1 MNKLFQKKTVP
12 EQTEGA
18 ELVREAM
25 AQMDSGEAEPH
36 NEPKRCVPL
45 THRLGAKITA
55 FILVIV
61 LTALTVA
68 CVAGAVAMIGLE
80 LYITPEQ
87 QFRQEIFENLA
98 EDAASRVLSNVLNGG
113 EQDMLNY
120 CSTKNFARVTIRSDG
135 ERALELDYTAPVSDH
150 RLTVYESQWCVYEDN
165 SYWYYRYY
173 DETRDDPFE
182 IVTVTVYLPDTLTV
196 EDEFYF
202 VSRVISVVYA
212 LRYWVFAIGA
222 AALIGV
228 IACFVFLLCASGRK
242 NGFSEPQPGWGTWV
256 PLDVLTV
263 GTMIASIALLSVC
276 DDAPYFYSAVKR
288 VLVYAACALALLVLC
303 TGWCMSFALRV
314 KLGSWWKNTL
324 IYRVLAFVKRAA
336 GRSIEL
342 ARTLLSGLPL
352 VWKTAAVYLGIAFL
366 DAVVSFGSWG
376 EYDNLLI
383 WLFFKNVVL
392 FPLALF
398 VALMLRKLQQSARAL
413 AEGDLEQGVDTERLF
428 GDFKRSAEDLGRIG
442 EGMTAAVE
450 QRIRSERMKTELIT
464 NVSHDLKTPLTSI
477 INYSDLIEKEP
488 VGSEKIEEYAGVLH
502 RQSERL
508 KRLVED
514 LVEAS
519 RASTGDLEM
528 QLAPCELGVLLTQA
542 AGEYEERLKQ
552 SRLQLV
558 LRKPE
563 EEIHIMADGR
573 RLWRVFD
580 NLMGNICKYAQPDT
594 RVYLTLEERGGKAE
608 ISFKNM
614 SREPLDLG
622 AEELM
627 ERFVRGDQSRHSEG
641 NGLGLSIARSLTE
654 LQNGTLELTVD
665 GDLFKV
671 VLSFPVIQ

>member
-1 MNKLFQKKTVP
+1 MNKLFQKSSAP

-25 AQMDSGEAEPH
+25 AQMDNGAAERLY
-36 NEPKRCVPL
+36 EPKRCVPL

-55 FILVIV
+55 FFLVIFLV
-61 LTALTVA
+61 ALTVA
-68 CVAGAVAMIGLE
+68 CVAGAVAMIDLE

-87 QFRQEIFENLA
+87 QFRQDIFENLA
-98 EDAASRVLSNVLNGG
+98 EDAASRVLSNVINGR
-113 EQDMLNY
+113 EQDMPDY
-120 CSTKNFARVTIRSDG
+120 CSTKNFARVTIRSEG
-135 ERALELDYTAPVSDH
+135 ERALQWDYTVPVSDQ
-150 RLTVYESQWCVYEDN
+150 RLTEYESRWLWCENDLYYPYE
-165 SYWYYRYY
+165 YA
-173 DETRDDPFE
+173 
-182 IVTVTVYLPDTLTV
+182 PDVEGELVRVSVFIPETLTM

-212 LRYWVFAIGA
+212 LRYWIFAIGA

-228 IACFVFLLCASGRK
+228 IVCFVFLLCASGRRK
-242 NGFSEPQPGWGTWV
+242 GFSEPQPGWGTWV
-256 PLDVLTV
+256 PLDALTV
-263 GTMIASIALLSVC
+263 GAMIAGIALLSIC
-276 DDAPYFYSAVKR
+276 DDAPYFHSALKR
-288 VLVYAACALALLVLC
+288 VLVYGFCAMALLILC

-314 KLGSWWKNTL
+314 KLGGWWKNTL
-324 IYRVLAFVKRAA
+324 IYRVLAFIRWGV
-336 GRSIEL
+336 GRSIEMVK
-342 ARTLLSGLPL
+342 TLLEGLPL
-352 VWKTAAVYLGIAFL
+352 VWKTAAVYLSIAFA
-366 DAVVSFGSWG
+366 DALVSVFSWG

-392 FPLALF
+392 FPLILF

-413 AEGDLEQGVDTERLF
+413 AEGDLEQGVDTDRLV
-428 GDFKRSAEDLGRIG
+428 GEFKRSAEDLGRIG

-477 INYSDLIEKEP
+477 INYADLIEKEP
-488 VGSEKIEEYAGVLH
+488 MGSEKIPEYAGVLH

-508 KRLVED
+508 KRLVDD

-519 RASTGDLEM
+519 RASTGDMEM

-563 EEIHIMADGR
+563 DEVRIMADGR

-594 RVYLTLEERGGKAE
+594 RVYLVLEERDGKAE
-608 ISFKNM
+608 ISFKNT

-627 ERFVRGDQSRHSEG
+627 ERFVRGDRSRHSEG

-654 LQNGTLELTVD
+654 LQNGTLKLTVD

-671 VLSFPVIQ
+671 VLGFPVM

>member
-1 MNKLFQKKTVP
+1 MKKLFQKTTAP

-25 AQMDSGEAEPH
+25 AQMDSGAAEQLC
-36 NEPKRCVPL
+36 EPKQHIPL
-45 THRLGAKITA
+45 THRLGAKIAA
-55 FILVIV
+55 FLLVIF
-61 LTALTVA
+61 LAALTVA

-98 EDAASRVLSNVLNGG
+98 EDAASRVLSNVINCG

-135 ERALELDYTAPVSDH
+135 DRALELDYTAPVADH
-150 RLTVYESQWCVYEDN
+150 RLTAYESQWRWYEDN
-165 SYWYYRYY
+165 SYWHYLYY

-182 IVTVTVYLPDTLTV
+182 IVTVTVYLPETLTV

-212 LRYWVFAIGA
+212 LRYWIFAIGA
-222 AALIGV
+222 AALVGV
-228 IACFVFLLCASGRK
+228 IACFVFLMCASGRK
-242 NGFSEPQPGWGTWV
+242 KGFSEPQPGWATWV
-256 PLDVLTV
+256 PLDALTA
-263 GTMIASIALLSVC
+263 GTMIVGIALLSIC
-276 DDAPYFYSAVKR
+276 DDSFYFHSVLKS
-288 VLVYAACALALLVLC
+288 VLVLGFCALALLVLC
-303 TGWCMSFALRV
+303 IGWCMSFALRV
-314 KLGSWWKNTL
+314 KLGAWWKNT
-324 IYRVLAFVKRAA
+324 IVYRVLAFIRWAA
-336 GRSIEL
+336 GKSIEL

-352 VWKTAAVYLGIAFL
+352 VWKTAAVYLCIAFL

-392 FPLALF
+392 FPLTLF
-398 VALMLRKLQQSARAL
+398 VALMLRKLQKSARAL
-413 AEGDLEQGVDTERLF
+413 AEGNLEQGVDTEQLI

-477 INYSDLIEKEP
+477 INYADLIEKEP
-488 VGSEKIEEYAGVLH
+488 AGSGKIPEYASVLH

-508 KRLVED
+508 KRLVDD

-519 RASTGDLEM
+519 RASTGDMEM
-528 QLAPCELGVLLTQA
+528 QFTPCELGVLLTQA

-552 SRLQLV
+552 SHLPLI

-563 EEIHIMADGR
+563 EDVRIMADGR

-608 ISFKNM
+608 ISFKNT

-627 ERFVRGDQSRHSEG
+627 GRFVRGDKSRHSEG

-671 VLSFPVIQ
+671 VLCFPVMR